1 MVASHASH
9 HLRNLAASS
18 TEGQYK
24 LFVTGKIDFLQ
35 GNSTYTVNP
44 IHQKKIRGVWLDS
57 VLALRLWQVHLLGT
71 PCPWNH
77 FMSSHQKS
85 VHHTSPSKTSIST
98 RFPILEISMVQQ
110 WQKGTYR
117 LTQVPPQFPAFAHER
132 CGKSGHWVI
141 ECYTTSD
148 PGLVHSLQLL
158 PVQMQLLF
166 AGRSLKRA
174 DALMPLSDANL
185 SQAAHV
191 FKRIFNGRYQCL
203 HCEIHVPFRYECF
216 NHLELYSKSVT
227 KVLQGTHNS
236 WETLPLHIRP
246 FPRGSRER
254 SSVNALNCKSMPGLP
269 CAHCILPL
277 TNQTGKKTIHCRTR
291 IDSSPYAHLSP
302 SWQMEN
308 CPLMR
313 RLTGR
318 PDRMITVKKGQKK
331 QTTKTINESTCE
343 RRSACYLVIMIL
355 MSLSIFHYD
364 VCFHPCILQWC
375 PQGRCSRWVSPHQR
389 GQRWHLKAEGLHQN
403 HDMFQRTNCTSCF
416 ESRSS
421 KTETEGTEL
430 LPRQTCWSSGLSQG
444 ARL

>member
-1 MVASHASH
+1 
-9 HLRNLAASS
+9 
-18 TEGQYK
+18 
-24 LFVTGKIDFLQ
+24 
-35 GNSTYTVNP
+35 
-44 IHQKKIRGVWLDS
+44 
-57 VLALRLWQVHLLGT
+57 
-71 PCPWNH
+71 
-77 FMSSHQKS
+77 
-85 VHHTSPSKTSIST
+85 
-98 RFPILEISMVQQ
+98 
-110 WQKGTYR
+110 
-117 LTQVPPQFPAFAHER
+117 
-132 CGKSGHWVI
+132 
-141 ECYTTSD
+141 
-148 PGLVHSLQLL
+148 
-158 PVQMQLLF
+158 
-166 AGRSLKRA
+166 
-174 DALMPLSDANL
+174 MPLSDANL

-277 TNQTGKKTIHCRTR
+277 TNQTGKKTIPCRTR

-355 MSLSIFHYD
+355 MSFSILLWCLLSS
-364 VCFHPCILQWC
+364 L
-375 PQGRCSRWVSPHQR
+375 
-389 GQRWHLKAEGLHQN
+389 HLTV
-403 HDMFQRTNCTSCF
+403 MS
-416 ESRSS
+416 SRSMFPLSFTAS
-421 KTETEGTEL
+421 KRSKVAPKSQVLGIAPKSQHVSKNKLHL
-430 LPRQTCWSSGLSQG
+430 LFQEQIF
-444 ARL
+444 